1 MKVKH
6 SIYFAVA
13 FLLVVSSGVYP
24 QQYQPDDVIHTIGQ
38 HQLRYRHVLAYINI
52 EMEGEAPALLSDKEH
67 IAELTEELLEEF
79 AEAPEEVLND
89 LEEHWAAMQ
98 MGAGFETA
106 TPGSGTASQSQKDE
120 GLVSRTDAN
129 GNWKQMLSGSVLY
142 YSKTESRDG
151 LFVQS
156 TQYMHLCP
164 NGTAYTYQSSAGG
177 GDVGGVGINSPEEME
192 FTGAVNWD
200 VTEQG
205 GAAYFQIAMAGTS
218 QRAFPMRMVHNKILI
233 QGLGDFYL
241 QSGAAV
247 CQ

>member
-13 FLLVVSSGVYP
+13 LLLVVSSSVYP
-24 QQYQPDDVIHTIGQ
+24 RQHQPDDVIHTIGQ

-52 EMEGEAPALLSDKEH
+52 EMEGEDPALLSDEEH
-67 IAELTEELLEEF
+67 IEELTQELLEEF
-79 AEAPEEVLND
+79 AEAPEEVVND
-89 LEEHWAAMQ
+89 LEEHYAAMQ
-98 MGAGFETA
+98 MGAGFETE
-106 TPGSGTASQSQKDE
+106 TPASEKSNQSQKDQ
-120 GLVSRTDAN
+120 GLASSKDAN

-142 YSKTESRDG
+142 YSKTESYEG

-218 QRAFPMRMVHNKILI
+218 QRAFPMRLVHNKILI

-241 QSGAAV
+241 QAGVAV